1 MKKFRMP
8 KIPAMG
14 VILIFFIS
22 AIIIDKMIYPSN
34 MKEET
39 PQVAKQIKEH
49 KEVPKDTNTSYSE

>member
-1 MKKFRMP
+1 MP
-8 KIPAMG
+8 KVPAMG

-34 MKEET
+34 MEEET

-49 KEVPKDTNTSYSE
+49 KEIPKDTNTSYSE